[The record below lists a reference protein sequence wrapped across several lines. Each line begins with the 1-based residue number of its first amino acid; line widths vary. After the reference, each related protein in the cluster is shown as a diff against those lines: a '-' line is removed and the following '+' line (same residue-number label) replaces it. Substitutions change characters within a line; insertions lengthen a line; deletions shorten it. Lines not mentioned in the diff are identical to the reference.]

1 MVNEYPLQGGLAG
14 ANDDSTH
21 RESLVADAV
30 SHLTELVYNI
40 MNQLG
45 SPVDHEAKVVPK
57 KLIHEKVGDLS
68 VSDTDKSSLG
78 NKSIPRG
85 AARIGKPVTINKAY
99 SSSDRWSTITKS
111 DDVEKL
117 LPEMA
122 RVASK
127 FRTGGKVKEQLR
139 SGEPFFT
146 GRAGMDDVENA
157 SFFDEY
163 LENTKDNPE
172 GEDIEGSAIHRVAA
186 GALMGDKEEKADTE
200 KFLPALAA
208 GALAGKVLSS
218 EAEKNKQQ
226 PNQPPDPT
234 QQNKSPEEEDLDKFL
249 ITTLGNVLTGGSD
262 EKKATVP
269 PEIQS
274 ISEKLKGL
282 GEDMIDIVEEI
293 NTYQKTTRVPAKQV
307 LAPMDERVQGVP
319 HGKQ

>member
-78 NKSIPRG
+78 NRSIPRG
-85 AARIGKPVTINKAY
+85 AARIGKPVTINKAH
-99 SSSDRWSTITKS
+99 SSSDRWTTITKS
-111 DDVEKL
+111 DNVEKL
-117 LPEMA
+117 LPEIA
-122 RVASK
+122 RAVSRVK
-127 FRTGGKVKEQLR
+127 TGSKVKEQLR
-139 SGEPFFT
+139 SGEPFFS
-146 GRAGMDDVENA
+146 GRGGMDDVENA

-172 GEDIEGSAIHRVAA
+172 GEDIEGSVAA
-186 GALMGDKEEKADTE
+186 LGLATRAVMGDEEEKSNTE
-200 KFLPALAA
+200 KVLPALAA

-218 EAEKNKQQ
+218 EAKKDVEM
-226 PNQPPDPT
+226 
-234 QQNKSPEEEDLDKFL
+234 KSQEEEDDLDKFL
-249 ITTLGNVLTGGSD
+249 ITALGNVLTGGGSD
-262 EKKATVP
+262 EKKAVVP

-319 HGKQ
+319 HGRQ